1 MLLLKS
7 GDIETNPGPRKSFI
21 KSYHWISNG
30 LAAHDFVTT
39 SLIETFIASHNFDI
53 ICLSETFLDSSIDI
67 SDTRI
72 NIYGVSLLRVDHPGN
87 TKRVVFVC
95 TKKTIY
101 PLSGELTCLI
111 FKNV

>member
-39 SLIETFIASHNFDI
+39 SLIETFIASRNFDI

-72 NIYGVSLLRVDHPGN
+72 NIYGVSLLRVEN
-87 TKRVVFVC
+87 TSFIFN
-95 TKKTIY
+95 KKLRTSSEQPETDI
-101 PLSGELTCLI
+101 L
-111 FKNV
+111 